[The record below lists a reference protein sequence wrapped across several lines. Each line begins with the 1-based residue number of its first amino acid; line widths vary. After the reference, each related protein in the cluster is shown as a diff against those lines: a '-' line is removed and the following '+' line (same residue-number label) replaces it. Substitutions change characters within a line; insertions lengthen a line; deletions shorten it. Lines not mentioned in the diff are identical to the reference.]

1 MNNLSSIYLSL
12 GSNIGNRENNLKLAL
27 KELSEIL
34 RIKKISSIYET
45 EPLLYQKQEN
55 FLNIVVEVSYFD
67 EAESLLKNIKDIEKK
82 MGRKATFRFGPR
94 IIDIDI
100 IFFNGKEINDE
111 NLTIPHKEWKN
122 RLFVIAPLYEV
133 LDRKIEESKF
143 NISNQ
148 KVIRIGS
155 IKI

>member
-1 MNNLSSIYLSL
+1 MKNLSSIYLSL

-45 EPLLYQKQEN
+45 EPLLYQKQDN

-82 MGRKATFRFGPR
+82 MGREVTFRFGPR

-100 IFFNGKEINDE
+100 IFFNGQEINDE
-111 NLTIPHKEWKN
+111 SLTIPHKEWKN

-133 LDRKIEESKF
+133 LDREIEESKF

>member
-100 IFFNGKEINDE
+100 IFFNGQEINGE
-111 NLTIPHKEWKN
+111 ILTVPHKEWKN

-133 LDRKIEESKF
+133 LDREIEKSKF

>member
-45 EPLLYQKQEN
+45 EPLLYQNQDN

-100 IFFNGKEINDE
+100 IFFNGQEINDE
-111 NLTIPHKEWKN
+111 SLTIPHKEWKN

-133 LDRKIEESKF
+133 LEREIEESKF

>member
-45 EPLLYQKQEN
+45 EPLLYQKQDN

-148 KVIRIGS
+148 KVVRIGS

>member
-45 EPLLYQKQEN
+45 EPLLYQKQDN

-67 EAESLLKNIKDIEKK
+67 EAESLLKNIKAIEKK
-82 MGRKATFRFGPR
+82 MGREATLRFGPR

-100 IFFNGKEINDE
+100 IFFNGQEINDE
-111 NLTIPHKEWKN
+111 SLTIPHKEWKN

-133 LDRKIEESKF
+133 LDRNIEKSKF
-143 NISNQ
+143 DISNQ

>member
-45 EPLLYQKQEN
+45 EPLLYQKQDN

-67 EAESLLKNIKDIEKK
+67 EAESLLKNIKAIEKK
-82 MGRKATFRFGPR
+82 MGREATLRFGPR

-100 IFFNGKEINDE
+100 IFFNGQEINDE
-111 NLTIPHKEWKN
+111 ILTIPHKEWKN

>member
-45 EPLLYQKQEN
+45 EPLLYQKQDN